1 MSGTGTPIR
10 LVQESGRRIELM
22 ANELQITTNRKVG
35 QIPLP
40 FSGSK
45 RFGMDFNMNNCTVMA
60 SGIIVDDKTAIDSTL
75 GPKAVIDF
83 SRDANTSDSYRALY
97 PNQIITSL
105 FSNAEGI
112 YTAANISSDYDGAYI
127 KLTNSADVDFFIRL
141 NDSTGTDAVA
151 TVSGQHIVDVFLRS
165 ITGYGSSDTTWK
177 TNFITTLAGVINNGS
192 FTLSTGYASSTTMSA
207 HFTASAVSG
216 LDTTGSN
223 YALQIVAD
231 DTETDITVTSPSV
244 FQTTS
249 APTGV
254 NGTRPP
260 SNQYPIVTKFPT
272 DIISTRLRRQSAG
285 DKVQNLVGIMNNS
298 NNQSAL
304 GLRGIGAFLK
314 DIVALWPG
322 GDPFGANQASS
333 RAANDYIMGIEIPF
347 KSFVN
352 AAAGQDS
359 DVRIFHMP
367 TGGFKKA
374 DDKGA
379 TAAKTPGQI
388 LSDNTNDFVGMDGA
402 VQSLDMNYSA
412 GETVYNFT
420 LTFIPVDFLL

>member
-60 SGIIVDDKTAIDSTL
+60 SGIIVDDKTAIGSTL

-83 SRDANTSDSYRALY
+83 SRDSNTTDSYRALY
-97 PNQIITSL
+97 PNQLITSL
-105 FSNAEGI
+105 FSNAEGV
-112 YTAANISSDYDGAYI
+112 YTAANISSDYHGAFI
-127 KLTNSADVDFFIRL
+127 KLTNSSDVHFFIRL
-141 NDSTGTDAVA
+141 NDSTGTDAVV
-151 TVSGQHIVDVFLRS
+151 TEGGYHIVDVYLRS

-177 TNFITTLAGVINNGS
+177 TNFIITLAGVINNGS
-192 FTLSTGYASSTTMSA
+192 FTLSTGYTSSTTMSA

-231 DTETDITVTSPSV
+231 DTETDITVTSPNV
-244 FQTTS
+244 FQSTS
-249 APTGV
+249 APSG

-260 SNQYPIVTKFPT
+260 SNQHPIVTKFPT
-272 DIISTRLRRQSAG
+272 DIITTRLRRQSAG

-298 NNQSAL
+298 NNQS
-304 GLRGIGAFLK
+304 GLRSYGSYVNTIVDFIGWDAMADK
-314 DIVALWPG
+314 TAG
-322 GDPFGANQASS
+322 SK
-333 RAANDYIMGIEIPF
+333 RTANDYLMGIEIPF

-352 AAAGQDS
+352 AASGQDS

-367 TGGFKKA
+367 TGSK
-374 DDKGA
+374 DRDEKGA
-379 TAAKTPGQI
+379 TAALTPGQI
-388 LSDNTNDFVGMDGA
+388 LSDGTNDFVGMDGA
-402 VQSLDMNYSA
+402 VQSLDINYSA

-420 LTFIPVDFLL
+420 LTFLPVDFLL